1 MASAPIYSYSA
12 APSTT
17 QAGGHPN
24 LLTSFE
30 FGTTYNQGYPNKCL
44 CDDPENITNNLATG
58 VIGDPNNVPK
68 CTQANFDQ
76 ISSER
81 RSGNCSTDS
90 QVGVAVVGILGN
102 HIPEPVFNVEPDPH
116 QAALLGF
123 WLPIAA
129 VPAFIVLKARTGGD
143 FGLDAELSGIE
154 HIIAPESF
162 ELDLWGVP
170 ADPIHDSERSPPG
183 SSGAELKPFL
193 DNPTTCNGP
202 QSTSLEIF
210 AYDGETATAN
220 APWPA
225 TTGCDQ
231 LSFNPSL
238 YAQPTTTGTD
248 AASGWTSI

>member
-1 MASAPIYSYSA
+1 MGERRMGLQAVEGAPRPPRGGRRRGSSVVRRFLLLVAMITFAAVASPGSAMASAPIYSYSA

-68 CTQANFDQ
+68 CTQANFDE

-154 HIIAPESF
+154 HIIAPESVRTGPVGSACRSHTRF
-162 ELDLWGVP
+162 RTQP
-170 ADPIHDSERSPPG
+170 AGFLGCRTRTV
-183 SSGAELKPFL
+183 SG
-193 DNPTTCNGP
+193 
-202 QSTSLEIF
+202 
-210 AYDGETATAN
+210 
-220 APWPA
+220 
-225 TTGCDQ
+225 
-231 LSFNPSL
+231 
-238 YAQPTTTGTD
+238 
-248 AASGWTSI
+248 